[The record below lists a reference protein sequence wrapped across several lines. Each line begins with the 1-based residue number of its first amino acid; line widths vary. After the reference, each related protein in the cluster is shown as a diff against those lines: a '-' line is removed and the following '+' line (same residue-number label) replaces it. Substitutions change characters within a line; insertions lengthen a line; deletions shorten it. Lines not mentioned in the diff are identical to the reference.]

1 VFAVKKW
8 FVKMLA
14 MAVSMIDIEVVKL
27 DNNIRVQV
35 TFLNNVIIDKTIPIV
50 VG

>member
-14 MAVSMIDIEVVKL
+14 MAVSMFDIEVAKL
-27 DNNIRVQV
+27 DNSIRVQV

-50 VG
+50 VW